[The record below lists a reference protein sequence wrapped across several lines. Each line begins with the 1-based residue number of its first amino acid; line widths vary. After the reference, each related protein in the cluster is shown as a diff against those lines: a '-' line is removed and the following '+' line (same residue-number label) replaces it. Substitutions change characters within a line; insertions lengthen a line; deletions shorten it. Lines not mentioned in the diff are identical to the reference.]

1 MPIYVKDRQ
10 IVVPGEAIGEQGK
23 LKIEGHVF
31 RIGKK
36 YYSKVLGVV
45 TINEDTKVLRVI
57 PLKGKYFPVEGH
69 TVIGKI
75 IDIGFTSW
83 DVDINSPYT
92 AVLPVSEVTSKPV
105 TISRTDLS
113 KILDVGDLILAKIVS
128 FDLNKDPVLTIKESK
143 LGKIPRGVLVE
154 IPPQKIPR
162 IIGKKGSMISMIK
175 EMLGVELIVGQ
186 NGRIVIVGEDPYK
199 VEIAVLTIRKIES
212 EAHTTGLTDRIKKF
226 IEERLRT

>member
-1 MPIYVKDRQ
+1 
-10 IVVPGEAIGEQGK
+10 
-23 LKIEGHVF
+23 
-31 RIGKK
+31 
-36 YYSKVLGVV
+36 
-45 TINEDTKVLRVI
+45 
-57 PLKGKYFPVEGH
+57 
-69 TVIGKI
+69 
-75 IDIGFTSW
+75 
-83 DVDINSPYT
+83 
-92 AVLPVSEVTSKPV
+92 LPVSEVTSKPV

-199 VEIAVLTIRKIES
+199 VELAVLTIRKIES